1 MSVLVHII
9 LPSIKKIYGTPR
21 RTLKKSTDLAKLS
34 ILLESEL
41 AAIGQK

>member
-9 LPSIKKIYGTPR
+9 LTSIKKYGTPR
-21 RTLKKSTDLAKLS
+21 RTLKKSTYLAKLS
-34 ILLESEL
+34 ILQESEL